1 MREKTEAELLHRM
14 AAYCSASER
23 CVQDIVKK
31 LTPLTTPEVTE
42 RIIAHLMKESFI
54 DEARFCRSFVH
65 DKWKFNKWGRLK
77 ISYELKR
84 KNIAD
89 NLIEEALAGIDTE
102 AYDTALVNLIRD
114 KRKTTKGKDV
124 YAISQKLYRFGLS
137 RGFTVKEI
145 TIALKKLDAALA
157 DEANIEDILE

>member
-23 CVQDIVKK
+23 CVQDVTKK
-31 LTPLTTPEVTE
+31 LTPLATPEVAS
-42 RIIAHLMKESFI
+42 RIITRLIQESFI
-54 DEARFCRSFVH
+54 DEARFCRSFVN

-84 KNIAD
+84 KNIPD
-89 NLIEEALAGIDTE
+89 ELIEEALAGIDIE
-102 AYDTALVNLIRD
+102 AYNALLVNLMRD
-114 KRKTTKGKDV
+114 KRKTTKGKDA
-124 YAISQKLYRFGLS
+124 YAVSQKLYRFGLS

-157 DEANIEDILE
+157 DEANFEDILE